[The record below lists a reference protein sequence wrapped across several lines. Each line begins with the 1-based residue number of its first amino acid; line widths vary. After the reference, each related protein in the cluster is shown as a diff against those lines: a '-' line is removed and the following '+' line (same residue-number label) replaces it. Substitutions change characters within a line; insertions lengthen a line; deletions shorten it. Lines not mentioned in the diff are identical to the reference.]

1 MTDRQTDI
9 KPHHRTWTWML
20 LKHRHIG
27 SDIKLTNYNLYE
39 KICYFWVFFFLHW
52 QHPNNIESNMSRYQT
67 KMMAVNTYFVISKE
81 PESRGLVVFIVR
93 DAQVVRSRLQNGVLV
108 PRRLRFGFT
117 FRHLAGVQG
126 CLHRPAGCNGKKRR
140 QPILVGSPL
149 RLPRRFPAGHF
160 PRTLKGAQKHP
171 AEATWPQA
179 SRKLGE
185 RDSLPSISAA
195 SPSSSSSS
203 SSPPPS
209 SSAHVADVAFMFL
222 SWDLF
227 TFRDTFAVISTMTQK
242 LRRLT
247 VHSEKLHL
255 SLYSN

>member
-67 KMMAVNTYFVISKE
+67 KMMAVNTYFVISEE

-171 AEATWPQA
+171 AEATCSA
-179 SRKLGE
+179 SLAQVRRE
-185 RDSLPSISAA
+185 RFATFHIRRFSLLVVVVVVAA
-195 SPSSSSSS
+195 
-203 SSPPPS
+203 
-209 SSAHVADVAFMFL
+209 AAVLIGARCGRGVHVLV
-222 SWDLF
+222 
-227 TFRDTFAVISTMTQK
+227 
-242 LRRLT
+242 LRFI
-247 VHSEKLHL
+247 HI
-255 SLYSN
+255 